1 MAIVKPGQ
9 AQAESDEMAQAFN
22 EDTPPP
28 PEQTEDEAFGL
39 TPPDQAGGETPS
51 ADTSTATTESGN
63 GEEVPPEDAG
73 AAPQDAGGGDLP
85 SEPDIQ
91 APADG
96 EPAMSPED
104 EQRAKSWE
112 GRLRKREEEL
122 AAREAELKAKE
133 ERLAG
138 GEAAAEG
145 ESQSEEVAEMESP
158 SGDTDD
164 GMAGG
169 EFESPEQAVA
179 WATENFGP
187 EFVKVI
193 DLIVDARLKSGMG
206 DMDSRLSA
214 LLRRIEDREICDHF
228 LKIANAE
235 PDFLTIVK
243 SPEFG
248 DWRDGHEQADHY
260 SQVMQNGTADD
271 VIAMLQAFKD
281 AQRQVGGTIVDDDA
295 ADGVRSTGAGLVL
308 PEEVKGMADDYISHF
323 KEFASEDED

>member
-22 EDTPPP
+22 DDTPPP

-39 TPPDQAGGETPS
+39 TPPDQAGGETPG

-85 SEPDIQ
+85 SEPDVQ
-91 APADG
+91 APGNG

-122 AAREAELKAKE
+122 AAREAELKAME
-133 ERLAG
+133 ERMAG

-145 ESQSEEVAEMESP
+145 ESQAEEMAEMESP

-193 DLIVDARLKSGMG
+193 DLIVESRIKNGMG
-206 DMDSRLSA
+206 DVDSRLSG
-214 LLRRIEDREICDHF
+214 LLQRIEDRDVRDHF
-228 LKIANAE
+228 REIARAE
-235 PDFLTIVK
+235 PDFLAIVK

-248 DWRDGHEQADHY
+248 DWRTGHEQADHY
-260 SQVMQNGTADD
+260 AQVMQDGTADD
-271 VIAMLQAFKD
+271 VIAMLQAFKNS
-281 AQRQVGGTIVDDDA
+281 QTQVDGTIVDDDA

-308 PEEVKGMADDYISHF
+308 PEEVKGAADDYLAAF
-323 KEFASEDED
+323 KEFASED

>member
-9 AQAESDEMAQAFN
+9 QEAEAQEMADAFG
-22 EDTPPP
+22 EDVPPP
-28 PEQTEDEAFGL
+28 AEKTDDEAFGL

-51 ADTSTATTESGN
+51 ADSATVTTEEGS

-91 APADG
+91 ASADG

-122 AAREAELKAKE
+122 AAREAELKAME
-133 ERLAG
+133 GRLAG

-164 GMAGG
+164 GMSGG

-193 DLIVDARLKSGMG
+193 DLIVESRIKNGMG
-206 DMDSRLSA
+206 DVDSRLSG
-214 LLRRIEDREICDHF
+214 LLQRIEDRDVRDHF
-228 LKIANAE
+228 REIARAE
-235 PDFLTIVK
+235 PNFLAIVK
-243 SPEFG
+243 SPEFD
-248 DWRDGHEQADHY
+248 DWRAGHEQADHY
-260 SQVMQNGTADD
+260 AQVMQDGTADD

-281 AQRQVGGTIVDDDA
+281 SQHQVDGTIVDDDA
-295 ADGVRSTGAGLVL
+295 ADCVRGTGAGLVL
-308 PEEVKGMADDYISHF
+308 PEEVQGAADDYLSAF
-323 KEFASEDED
+323 KEFASAD

>member
-22 EDTPPP
+22 DDTPPP

-85 SEPDIQ
+85 SEPDVQ
-91 APADG
+91 APANG

-122 AAREAELKAKE
+122 AAREAELKAME
-133 ERLAG
+133 GRLAG

-145 ESQSEEVAEMESP
+145 ESRSEEMAEMESP

-164 GMAGG
+164 GIPGG
-169 EFESPEQAVA
+169 EFDSPEKAVA

-281 AQRQVGGTIVDDDA
+281 SQRQVGGTIVDDDA

>member
-9 AQAESDEMAQAFN
+9 QEAEAEEMAQAFN
-22 EDTPPP
+22 EDVPAPA
-28 PEQTEDEAFGL
+28 EQTDDEAFGL
-39 TPPDQAGGETPS
+39 TPPDQAGGETPG
-51 ADTSTATTESGN
+51 ADTATMTAEGGEDAPPEVPAGN
-63 GEEVPPEDAG
+63 GGEEMPAEAEPMPE
-73 AAPQDAGGGDLP
+73 
-85 SEPDIQ
+85 EP

-96 EPAMSPED
+96 EVAMSPED

-122 AAREAELKAKE
+122 AAREAELKAME
-133 ERLAG
+133 ERMAG

-145 ESQSEEVAEMESP
+145 ETAAEEMAEMESP
-158 SGDTDD
+158 GGDADD

-193 DLIVDARLKSGMG
+193 DLIVESRIKNGMG
-206 DMDSRLSA
+206 DVDSRLSG
-214 LLRRIEDREICDHF
+214 LLQRIEDRDVRDHF
-228 LKIANAE
+228 REIARAE
-235 PDFLTIVK
+235 PDFLAIVK

-248 DWRDGHEQADHY
+248 DWRAGHEQADHY
-260 SQVMQNGTADD
+260 AQVIQDGTADD
-271 VIAMLQAFKD
+271 VIAMLQAFKNS
-281 AQRQVGGTIVDDDA
+281 QTQVDGTIVDDDA

-308 PEEVKGMADDYISHF
+308 PEEVSGAADDYLAAF
-323 KEFASEDED
+323 KEFASEG

>member
-9 AQAESDEMAQAFN
+9 QEAEAQEMADAFG
-22 EDTPPP
+22 EDVPPP
-28 PEQTEDEAFGL
+28 AEKTDDEAFGL
-39 TPPDQAGGETPS
+39 TPPDQAGGETPGADS
-51 ADTSTATTESGN
+51 ATVTTEEGS

-122 AAREAELKAKE
+122 AAREAELKAME

-138 GEAAAEG
+138 SEAAAEG
-145 ESQSEEVAEMESP
+145 ESAAEEMAEMESP
-158 SGDTDD
+158 GGDNDD

-193 DLIVDARLKSGMG
+193 DLIVEARIKNGMG
-206 DMDSRLSA
+206 DVDSRLSG
-214 LLRRIEDREICDHF
+214 LLQRIEDRDVRDHF
-228 LKIANAE
+228 REIARAE
-235 PDFLTIVK
+235 PNFLAIVK
-243 SPEFG
+243 SPEFD
-248 DWRDGHEQADHY
+248 DWRAGHEQADHY
-260 SQVMQNGTADD
+260 AQVMQDGTADD
-271 VIAMLQAFKD
+271 VIAMLQAFND
-281 AQRQVGGTIVDDDA
+281 SQHQVDGTIVDDDA
-295 ADGVRSTGAGLVL
+295 ADGVRGTGAGLVL
-308 PEEVKGMADDYISHF
+308 PEEVQGAADDYLSAF
-323 KEFASEDED
+323 KEFASAD